1 MAASGYG
8 TIPRHQGGGGIHVP
22 GSKWRNALFET
33 GRSADSNI
41 RKTINKKNMTKLEK
55 AAERCAALTENQ
67 TFGDDPYDCKKQ
79 LAANMTWE
87 AFIIGGGWMLEN
99 AIRWLNAN
107 AKNFSDNADEL
118 IKQFDEAMGE

>member
-1 MAASGYG
+1 
-8 TIPRHQGGGGIHVP
+8 
-22 GSKWRNALFET
+22 
-33 GRSADSNI
+33 
-41 RKTINKKNMTKLEK
+41 MTRLEK
-55 AAERCAALTENQ
+55 EAERWANIVKNQ

-87 AFIIGGGWMLEN
+87 AFVIGGDWMREN

>member
-1 MAASGYG
+1 
-8 TIPRHQGGGGIHVP
+8 
-22 GSKWRNALFET
+22 
-33 GRSADSNI
+33 
-41 RKTINKKNMTKLEK
+41 MTKLEK